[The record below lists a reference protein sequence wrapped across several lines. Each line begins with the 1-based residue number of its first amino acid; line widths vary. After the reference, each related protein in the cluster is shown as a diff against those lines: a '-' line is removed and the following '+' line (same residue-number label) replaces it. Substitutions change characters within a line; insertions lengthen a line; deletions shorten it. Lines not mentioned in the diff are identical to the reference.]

1 MNFPMKK
8 IFIAVLAVVASAFM
22 LSADDYI
29 KYIELADEAVQKQ
42 DWDRAEALLREAMSS
57 EPSNP
62 QNVMLLSNVGMFQFY
77 RGEDSLALHTL
88 SEARAIAPAS
98 TVILNNRAKV
108 LCQMRREDDALKDYT
123 KVVELDSLNYD
134 AYFNRGYIL
143 FSRGDSVGAKADFA
157 MLERLR
163 PNDPNTLLIL
173 AVMYS
178 NQGNYNEAI
187 SYYNRLLKQVEKAE
201 YYTGRAMCR
210 LAKGDFAE
218 ASDDIGRGL
227 ELDPEDGELYYCRAY
242 LHLLQYSE
250 KDAKAD
256 AEKALRYGVSKQ
268 RIDELFAQ

>member
-143 FSRGDSVGAKADFA
+143 FTRGDSVGAKADFA

-210 LAKGDFAE
+210 LAKGDLAE